1 MKSLWCDHLNKMN
14 VLSCGTVFYYTIQSE
29 SVDKSYG
36 VTIQMKLRYWSI
48 LSCGTVY
55 YAVKGDSKFC
65 VCEQNPMV

>member
-14 VLSCGTVFYYTIQSE
+14 VLSCGAVFYHAIQSE

-36 VTIQMKLRYWSI
+36 VTIQMKLRYWAI

-55 YAVKGDSKFC
+55 YAVKGISKFC
-65 VCEQNPMV
+65 ACGWNPVE

>member
-14 VLSCGTVFYYTIQSE
+14 VLSCGTVFYYAIQSE

-36 VTIQMKLRYWSI
+36 VTIRMKLRYWAI

-55 YAVKGDSKFC
+55 YVVKGGSNFC
-65 VCEQNPMV
+65 VCGWNPAG